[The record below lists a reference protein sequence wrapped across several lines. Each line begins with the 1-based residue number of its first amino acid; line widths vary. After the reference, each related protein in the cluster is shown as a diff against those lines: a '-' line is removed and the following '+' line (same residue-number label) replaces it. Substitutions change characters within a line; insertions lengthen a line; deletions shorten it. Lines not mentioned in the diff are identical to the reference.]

1 MNLYLPD
8 EHLNEPQRRSI
19 DWPRRI
25 GNDPELARKSKS
37 MAANN
42 KTTGAQKSLLLIV
55 VTYCTGEM
63 F

>member
-37 MAANN
+37 MTANN
-42 KTTGAQKSLLLIV
+42 KTTSLHAN
-55 VTYCTGEM
+55 
-63 F
+63 